1 MVKIK
6 VEYLIENE
14 KDMKLTT
21 REWCN
26 IHADRESLRKLL
38 AEENNVSPERIVIRD
53 NYSKIIEGELDF
65 DNLDDRGVDYI

>member
-14 KDMKLTT
+14 IDMKLTT